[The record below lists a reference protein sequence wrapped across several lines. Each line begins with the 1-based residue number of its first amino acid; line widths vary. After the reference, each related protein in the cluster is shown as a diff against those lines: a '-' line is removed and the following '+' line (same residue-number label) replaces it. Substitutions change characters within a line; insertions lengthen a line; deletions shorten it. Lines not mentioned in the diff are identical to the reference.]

1 MLNWL
6 TQLQEFVMNH
16 TWLAPIV
23 AIFLPFLEAVIPS
36 LPLTVLVSFNITLLA
51 SVYGNVGGTFWA
63 IFLSTFGSLLGM
75 VLIFLLIR
83 YTLGE
88 KFAHKVQTHKYGSR
102 FLNIVN
108 GPNTFLVWVL
118 LANPFLPSA
127 ILNYA
132 LSLTNIKFGKYLWLT
147 ASSRLVIML
156 FLVFLGSLFNIQ
168 EHPLNIILMLGAYM
182 IMFGIWGIWARKTH
196 LHEETHEKK

>member
-6 TQLQEFVMNH
+6 TQLEDFVMNH
-16 TWLAPIV
+16 LWLAPLV
-23 AIFLPFLEAVIPS
+23 AVFLTFLEAVIPS
-36 LPLTVLVSFNITLLA
+36 LPLTILVSFNISLLA
-51 SVYGNVGGTFWA
+51 GVYGNVSGTFWA

-75 VLIFLLIR
+75 VLIFWLIR
-83 YTLGE
+83 NTLGH
-88 KFAHKVQTHKYGSR
+88 KFAQKVQAHKYGKK
-102 FLNIVN
+102 FLNIVS
-108 GPNTFLVWVL
+108 GPNTFLVWIL
-118 LANPFLPSA
+118 LANPFLPSS

-182 IMFGIWGIWARKTH
+182 VMFGIWGIWARKTH